1 MKTIQLGNRE
11 ITMVGSPLAPFF
23 YKKFFKQSLSGDLIA
38 LKGMETDPS
47 KFDDV
52 NILQMIYAMEYTHK
66 MGKDMKDFEGWLAEF
81 EYFDISSVVAD
92 VTEEAMNATFRST
105 KA

>member
-1 MKTIQLGNRE
+1 MKTIQLGNKE
-11 ITMVGSPLAPFF
+11 ITMVGSPMTPFF
-23 YKKFFKQSLSGDLIA
+23 YKKIFNQSLSGDLIA
-38 LKGMETDPS
+38 LQGMETDPS

-66 MGKDMKDFEGWLAEF
+66 MGKDIKDFEGWLAEF
-81 EYFDISSVVAD
+81 EYFDISSVTTEVA
-92 VTEEAMNATFRST
+92 EEARNATFRST